1 MKGQIIEEK
10 AMDQSEKPRCTMNS
24 KAIRKYRSL
33 DLSIIHET
41 SFEFDSTVDK
51 ETDQNPSD
59 SHSKP
64 IVKRQPLQQ
73 IDVNS
78 FSNEERQIEHE
89 KARSQNS
96 IILSL
101 ISDGDKENIPM
112 ITKKRSIRSTKPEQP
127 NKKHKKTNLPEA
139 EPIPS
144 FQSTS

>member
-1 MKGQIIEEK
+1 
-10 AMDQSEKPRCTMNS
+10 MDQSEKPRCTSNS
-24 KAIRKYRSL
+24 KTIRKSRSL

-41 SFEFDSTVDK
+41 SFEFDSAVDK
-51 ETDQNPSD
+51 ETEHNPND

-78 FSNEERQIEHE
+78 FNSEERQIEHE

-96 IILSL
+96 TIISL

-112 ITKKRSIRSTKPEQP
+112 ITKKRSIWSTKPELP
-127 NKKHKKTNLPEA
+127 NKKQKKTNLPEA
-139 EPIPS
+139 EQIPS
-144 FQSTS
+144 FQLIS